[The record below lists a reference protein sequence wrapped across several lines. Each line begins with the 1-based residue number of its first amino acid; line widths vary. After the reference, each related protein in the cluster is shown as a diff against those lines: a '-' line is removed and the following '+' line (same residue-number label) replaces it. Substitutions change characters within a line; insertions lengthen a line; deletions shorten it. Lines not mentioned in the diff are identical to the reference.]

1 MANKRYRQNI
11 DINGPATPGL
21 LVNGTKVVGAQQT
34 LTITPTSGSLP
45 TPNGAVTIADTTT
58 PTVVELLEYCHELRA
73 VLRTH
78 GLVA

>member
-1 MANKRYRQNI
+1 MALDKKRKNI
-11 DINGPATPGL
+11 DITGSSPGL
-21 LVNGTKVVGAQQT
+21 YVNGTKVVGAQGT
-34 LTITPTSGSLP
+34 LTITASSGALP

-78 GLVA
+78 GLLA